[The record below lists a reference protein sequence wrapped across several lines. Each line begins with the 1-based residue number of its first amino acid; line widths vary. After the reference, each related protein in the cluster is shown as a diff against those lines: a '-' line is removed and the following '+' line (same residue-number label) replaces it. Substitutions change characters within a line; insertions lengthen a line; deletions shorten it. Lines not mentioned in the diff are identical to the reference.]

1 MDKNSFAAGKVV
13 SAGDC
18 VVHCGSKYDK
28 IDASVTHARAGGAG
42 CVTVYMDVTIYS
54 TPTCGYCT
62 LAKDFLQEKG
72 IAYTDIDV
80 SVDQKKAQEM
90 VEKTGQMG
98 VPVIVVNK
106 DGQEEILVGFDQVQ
120 LTNLLGL

>member
-1 MDKNSFAAGKVV
+1 MVE
-13 SAGDC
+13 
-18 VVHCGSKYDK
+18 
-28 IDASVTHARAGGAG
+28 
-42 CVTVYMDVTIYS
+42 VTIYS

-72 IAYTDIDV
+72 VQYKEIDV
-80 SVDQKKAQEM
+80 SVDQQRAQEM

-98 VPVIVVNK
+98 VPVIIINK

-120 LTNLLGL
+120 LSNLLGV

>member
-1 MDKNSFAAGKVV
+1 MLHSDSMKHMIN
-13 SAGDC
+13 
-18 VVHCGSKYDK
+18 KYM
-28 IDASVTHARAGGAG
+28 AE
-42 CVTVYMDVTIYS
+42 VTIYS

-72 IAYTDIDV
+72 VEYKEIDV
-80 SVDQKKAQEM
+80 SVDQQKAQEM

-98 VPVIVVNK
+98 VPVIIINK

-120 LTNLLGL
+120 LSNLLGV